1 MLIELGRE
9 REERG
14 ANHSTRTSITARTI
28 QTKHTENLDIIISRK
43 KFVMLTVLDYIISKK
58 STNAQ
63 SKKLKQNLSKKKQ
76 AKMLTK

>member
-1 MLIELGRE
+1 MLIGLGRE

-43 KFVMLTVLDYIISKK
+43 KFVMLTVLDYIICKK
-58 STNAQ
+58 AQ
-63 SKKLKQNLSKKKQ
+63 MHKAKNCNKMYLKKKLKC
-76 AKMLTK
+76 